1 MAWGLGNKLKKNF
14 IKAVNNAK
22 NLVGKV
28 IDNSGVIGDVVNQF
42 APGVGDKIKQGAK
55 IAKVV
60 NGAIGDGILW

>member
-28 IDNSGVIGDVVNQF
+28 IDNS
-42 APGVGDKIKQGAK
+42 DKIANVANAFVPGAGDTIKKATNVAK
-55 IAKVV
+55 ILKP
-60 NGAIGDGILW
+60 LWQE